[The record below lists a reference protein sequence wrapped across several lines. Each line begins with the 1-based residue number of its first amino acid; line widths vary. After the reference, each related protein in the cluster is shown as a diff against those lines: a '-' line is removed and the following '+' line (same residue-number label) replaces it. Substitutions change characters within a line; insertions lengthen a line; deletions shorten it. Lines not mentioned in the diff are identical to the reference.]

1 MDEESEQD
9 PGEIFDPNQYKN
21 DNINEAVMTGDLV
34 NGNIETKQDE
44 EVGKGT
50 VKGSSIADSGA
61 VLLEQ
66 PNLVPNLNQ
75 IPI

>member
-21 DNINEAVMTGDLV
+21 DNINDAVLTGDLV

-44 EVGKGT
+44 EAGKGT
-50 VKGSSIADSGA
+50 VKGSSIGDSGA
-61 VLLEQ
+61 VLLE
-66 PNLVPNLNQ
+66 
-75 IPI
+75 

>member
-1 MDEESEQD
+1 
-9 PGEIFDPNQYKN
+9 
-21 DNINEAVMTGDLV
+21 MTGDLV
-34 NGNIETKQDE
+34 NGNIETKENE
-44 EVGKGT
+44 ELGKGT

-66 PNLVPNLNQ
+66 PNLVPNLDQ